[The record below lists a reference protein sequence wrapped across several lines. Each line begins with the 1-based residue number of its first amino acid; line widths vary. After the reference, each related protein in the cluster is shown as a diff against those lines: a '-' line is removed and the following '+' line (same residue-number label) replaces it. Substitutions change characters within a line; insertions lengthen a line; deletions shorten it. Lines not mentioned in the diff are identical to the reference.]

1 MCVFLVIYGVQ
12 VYFTSGTTGAPKM
25 VGHTHS
31 SYGYCH
37 RVMGKYWLDLTRDDI
52 MWNISDTGWAK
63 GRVHFS
69 LSLVQ
74 IHPDTVLSLVEPYY
88 AGAKVLP

>member
-1 MCVFLVIYGVQ
+1 MTVQ

-37 RVMGKYWLDLTRDDI
+37 QVMAKYWLDLTRDDI

-63 GRVHFS
+63 VRGKKDPFCEHLASRMENLTF
-69 LSLVQ
+69 
-74 IHPDTVLSLVEPYY
+74 P
-88 AGAKVLP
+88 